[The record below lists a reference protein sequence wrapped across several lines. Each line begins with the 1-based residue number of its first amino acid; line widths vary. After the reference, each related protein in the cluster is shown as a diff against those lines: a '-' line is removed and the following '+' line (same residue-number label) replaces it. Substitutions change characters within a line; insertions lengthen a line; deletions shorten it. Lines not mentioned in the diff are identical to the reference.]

1 MAHAT
6 DLSSACSTLLFTLSG
21 GLPPAV
27 AGHFLS
33 IAWGWLL
40 CLGRPTVTNLV
51 RAMPEK
57 FERHW
62 TCAHRFFSKYEW
74 SLDDLWRILV
84 CKLIE
89 PLLPSGQPWLVA
101 VDDTTTHK
109 FGKHVAFA
117 GKFRDAVRSTASQ
130 TVFHWAHN
138 WVVLCLLVPIP
149 ATRGRFLHI
158 PISLRL
164 YKKEADGASRSEFRT
179 RLQLA
184 AEMIQRLREWL
195 PHREIQLVA
204 DGAYAA
210 KELACALPPGVPLI
224 SRLRSDA
231 ALYELP
237 PARRKKQRGRP
248 RAKGARL
255 PSLKYSARHAHFSR
269 HFVWRY
275 GRKEL
280 VLLHSFVCLWYT
292 VAGSSPI
299 RVVIVRD
306 PSGHEHDDYF
316 FSTDPNL
323 SATAIVQA
331 YAARWGIE
339 ELIREAKQSMGFGQ
353 VQSWSPKA
361 VERQAPMALLL
372 QAVTQL
378 AYIQTHKLLSAQPK
392 PTDEPVPLP
401 SFARMLVALRLAK
414 WQERISSALR
424 LPADRKKILRP
435 LQALLATA
443 G

>member
-1 MAHAT
+1 
-6 DLSSACSTLLFTLSG
+6 
-21 GLPPAV
+21 
-27 AGHFLS
+27 
-33 IAWGWLL
+33 
-40 CLGRPTVTNLV
+40 
-51 RAMPEK
+51 MPDE

-62 TCAHRFFSKYEW
+62 TCAHRFFSQYDW
-74 SLDDLWRILV
+74 SIDELWCALV
-84 CKLIE
+84 CKLID
-89 PLLPSGQPWLVA
+89 PLLPADQPWLVA
-101 VDDTTTHK
+101 VDDTTAHK

-117 GKFRDAVRSTASQ
+117 GKFRDAVHSTSAQ

-149 ATRGRFLHI
+149 ATRGRFFHI

-164 YKKEADGASRSEFRT
+164 YKKEADCASRSEFRT

-255 PSLKYSARHAHFSR
+255 PSLKNIARHAQFSR

-292 VAGSSPI
+292 VARCSPI

-339 ELIREAKQSMGFGQ
+339 ELIREAKQSMGFEQ

-378 AYIQTHKLLSAQPK
+378 AYVQTHQLLNVQPK
-392 PTDEPVPLP
+392 PTTEPVPVP
-401 SFARMLVALRLAK
+401 SFARMLAALRLAK
-414 WQERISSALR
+414 WQERISSALP
-424 LPADRKKILRP
+424 LPADRNKILRP

>member
-1 MAHAT
+1 MAHAI
-6 DLSSACSTLLFTLSG
+6 DLSSTCSTLLFTLSG
-21 GLPPAV
+21 GLPPAIAV
-27 AGHFLS
+27 HFVS

-40 CLGRPTVTNLV
+40 CLGRPTVTNLL

-62 TCAHRFFSKYEW
+62 TCAHRFFSKYDW
-74 SLDDLWRILV
+74 SIDALWRILV

-101 VDDTTTHK
+101 VDDTTAHK

-117 GKFRDAVRSTASQ
+117 GKFRDAVRSTAAQ

-149 ATRGRFLHI
+149 AARGRFLHL

-164 YKKEADGASRSEFRT
+164 YKKETDCDSRSEFRT

-210 KELACALPPGVPLI
+210 KELTGALPPGIPLI

-255 PSLKYSARHAHFSR
+255 PSLKSIARQTQFSR
-269 HFVWRY
+269 HFIWRY

-292 VAGSSPI
+292 VAATSPI

-306 PSGHEHDDYF
+306 PCGHEHDGYF
-316 FSTDPNL
+316 LSTDPNL

-339 ELIREAKQSMGFGQ
+339 ELIREAKQSMAFEQ

-378 AYIQTHKLLSAQPK
+378 AYIQTHQLLSAQPK
-392 PTDEPVPLP
+392 PTDEPVPIP
-401 SFARMLVALRLAK
+401 SFARMLTALRIAK

-424 LPADRKKILRP
+424 LSADRKKILRP